1 MLPLPPP
8 LDESTP
14 LGDLAHVIQAAVA
27 PVVLISG
34 VGLLLL
40 TMTNRLGRIVDRARA
55 LVRELPSAGDIGRMR
70 IQAQLQILIRRARLV
85 RLAVTLASASV
96 LLAGA
101 LVAVLFV
108 AAVIRADLATTAALI
123 FASCMVALIASM
135 LAFIRE
141 IHLSLHA
148 LELEIG
154 DS

>member
-1 MLPLPPP
+1 MLLPYR
-8 LDESTP
+8 LDTPSP
-14 LGDLAHVIQAAVA
+14 LGDLARVIQAAVV

-55 LVRELPSAGDIGRMR
+55 LVRELPDAEDIGRLR
-70 IQAQLQILIRRARLV
+70 IQAQLQILLRRARLV
-85 RLAVTLASASV
+85 RLAVTLGSMSV
-96 LLAGA
+96 LLVGA

-108 AAVIRADLATTAALI
+108 AAVMRTDLVAVAAMI
-123 FASCMVALIASM
+123 FALCMVALIASM
-135 LAFIRE
+135 LAFLRE

-154 DS
+154 DT